1 VLCEH
6 FYSSGEF
13 FVERSDIFGS
23 GSISFGYLDAVG
35 MKCEP
40 VDKRSFGP
48 AFFESEAGLE
58 VGEHDRP
65 VRSIQRVHGK
75 RHSFISQ
82 VNPYLVC
89 PSGQW
94 LDREQCRETEVG
106 KKSVVSNGGF
116 SSFSV
121 NSHKL
126 RVFSTVG
133 EGDIYSAGPICDKS
147 GYNGEVSFFY

>member
-1 VLCEH
+1 MLCEH

-13 FVERSDIFGS
+13 FIERSDIFGS
-23 GSISFGYLDAVG
+23 GISCGYLDPVG

-40 VDKRSFGP
+40 VDERSFGP
-48 AFFESEAGLE
+48 AFFENESGLE

-65 VRSIQRVHGK
+65 VRSIQGVYGK

-82 VNPYLVC
+82 VNTDLVC
-89 PSGQW
+89 PSGQG
-94 LDREQCRETEVG
+94 LDREQCRETKVG

-126 RVFSTVG
+126 RVFAIVG
-133 EGDIYSAGPICDKS
+133 EGGIYSAGPICDKS